1 MDKKEFGVLAM
12 AIRTSYPREQILVN
26 EKAYEIWFRQ
36 LQDIPYKVAETALQ
50 IWIAT
55 NRWSPTIA
63 DIREK
68 AVELTMQEKL
78 DWSKAWEEVRN
89 AIGCYGHRDPQGAYA
104 SMSSEIT
111 REVVRRIGWNTICFT
126 DNLSVERANFRMIYE
141 ELAEK
146 EKKQAQIPEKLRLL
160 IGNPQSVELLADK

>member
-78 DWSKAWEEVRN
+78 DWSEAWEEVITAVRT
-89 AIGCYGHRDPQGAYA
+89 YGNWSPKEAFA
-104 SMSSEIT
+104 SMSPLT
-111 REVVRRIGWNTICFT
+111 REVVKRISWNTLCT
-126 DNLSVERANFRMIYE
+126 TNNMSVERANFRMIYE
-141 ELAEK
+141 ALAEK

-160 IGNPQSVELLADK
+160 ISNHQNQELLADK